1 MAEMAIAV
9 LTDFHYIGTAK
20 HTCGVAVRQTGLA
33 PQLLEQA
40 RRAVQEA
47 DVVVLGGDLTDNG
60 MAEGALED
68 LQQLRKLVQ
77 QWHKPVLTV
86 RGNHDAPPAE
96 FEAVMGKQTTVLPVN
111 GYQIIGFSDRYQ
123 PGLPGQ
129 RDWAAMERIFAQA
142 APDVPV
148 ITVQHSPLF
157 PRIQDEYPYNLAD
170 ADAIGRF
177 YACHGVVLSISGHLH
192 RGNPL
197 VQCGGVSYV
206 TCPALCEPPFPY
218 TMIYLQDEAVSSVTY
233 GCFALPTE

>member
-1 MAEMAIAV
+1 MAELTILF

-20 HTCGVAVRQTGLA
+20 HTCAVAGRQTGLA

-40 RRAVQEA
+40 RHAAQEA

-68 LQQLRKLVQ
+68 LQQLWRLVQ
-77 QWHKPVLTV
+77 QWQKPVFTV
-86 RGNHDAPPAE
+86 RGNHDAPSAK
-96 FEAVMGKQTTVLPVN
+96 FETVMGKQPAILTVN
-111 GYQIIGFSDRYQ
+111 GYQLIGFSDGYQ

-157 PRIQDEYPYNLAD
+157 PPIQDEYPYNLTG
-170 ADAIGRF
+170 ADAIGQF
-177 YACHGVVLSISGHLH
+177 YARHGVVLSISGHLH

-197 VQCGGVSYV
+197 VQRGGVSYV
-206 TCPALCEPPFPY
+206 TGPALCEAPFPY
-218 TMIYLQDEAVSSVTY
+218 TMIRLQDKTVSSITY
-233 GCFALPTE
+233 GSFALPT